1 MVTLQNQLKT
11 VAMGLALVASVAL
24 IFGVGIGESFAVVV
38 NPSEVSADT
47 NTTFGGSVEIVDRI
61 AVVGAWITALTGL
74 GALTTTGNRNLDT
87 IVRTTPIWIAVV
99 AITQFATDVQN
110 VLQGDF
116 DFSTADDN
124 YGAFLIYL
132 TMSTIAGVLSL
143 IGNRR

>member
-99 AITQFATDVQN
+99 AITQFATDIQS

-132 TMSTIAGVLSL
+132 TMSTVAGVLSL

>member
-1 MVTLQNQLKT
+1 MSLQNQLKT

-38 NPSEVSADT
+38 NPAEVSADT

-87 IVRTTPIWIAVV
+87 IVRTTPIWVAVV

-132 TMSTIAGVLSL
+132 TMSTVAGILSI